1 MLTNADVAQPSAF
14 VIERREDG
22 RPRGAVNMALS
33 AGLRCCQRIFSWIP
47 VVIITS
53 IVLWSYYAYV
63 FELCLLA
70 YLLVFHACFVMFSWT
85 YWKSIFTPPFS
96 PSKKFQLSY
105 LDKERYELEE
115 RPDVQKQILI
125 EIARKLPVF
134 TRAASGGRFCDRCQ
148 VIKPDRC
155 HHCSVCETVNNCVGF
170 SNYKFFLL
178 FLAYSMVY
186 CIFIAATSF
195 QYFLKFWVGELP
207 NGPAKFHVLFLMFV
221 ALMFFVSL
229 MFLFGYHC
237 WLSGPDKNG
246 FNLGFRSNLL
256 QVFGEE
262 RKLWLLPIFTSLG
275 DGHYF
280 PMRSQSE
287 SRNPL
292 LANEERWEEDGG
304 SDEEGADIRG
314 ELGVI
319 HLGLLGLL
327 VTLDEDLADA
337 DGPAAVSQALFH
349 GFPCRSSSQT
359 APSPRQVICTN
370 CPFQLLAVLTDC
382 PFKEPPFARTHM
394 PTTLPSQVIRINGA
408 HPERSSVPTAHPYR
422 HVARADNLPIL
433 AGYPCWHVVHTNP
446 VHLTR
451 HPSMSSVP
459 AAHTYS

>member
-1 MLTNADVAQPSAF
+1 
-14 VIERREDG
+14 
-22 RPRGAVNMALS
+22 MALS

-63 FELCLLA
+63 FELCLFTISHTLEKVA

-134 TRAASGGRFCDRCQ
+134 TRAASGAIRFCDRCQ

-155 HHCSVCETVNNCVGF
+155 HHCSVCETCVLKMDHHCPWVNNCVGF

-237 WLSGPDKNG
+237 WLVAKNRSTLEAFSAPFFQSGPDKNG

-304 SDEEGADIRG
+304 SDEEGAG
-314 ELGVI
+314 
-319 HLGLLGLL
+319 
-327 VTLDEDLADA
+327 
-337 DGPAAVSQALFH
+337 
-349 GFPCRSSSQT
+349 
-359 APSPRQVICTN
+359 
-370 CPFQLLAVLTDC
+370 
-382 PFKEPPFARTHM
+382 KW
-394 PTTLPSQVIRINGA
+394 
-408 HPERSSVPTAHPYR
+408 
-422 HVARADNLPIL
+422 NLPGTT
-433 AGYPCWHVVHTNP
+433 ADVAFEPDFF
-446 VHLTR
+446 
-451 HPSMSSVP
+451 
-459 AAHTYS
+459 